1 MPKMGGLEC
10 TAEIRKLEAEQTTL
24 RRIPIIAV
32 TANARQGQMQ
42 QVCAARGAADAERRL
57 IAFLDLAQILDS
69 GFDDAVAKP
78 FSTKE
83 LTARITALANAY
95 RQTT

>member
-1 MPKMGGLEC
+1 MGGLEC

-42 QVCAARGAADAERRL
+42 QVRATRDAVNVQIKL
-57 IAFLDLAQILDS
+57 ILCLVHAQILDS

-83 LTARITALANAY
+83 LTARITALAHAY